1 VPPQLDVVRL
11 DGVTFQFAREAHAVA
26 TPLKRMRTLDS
37 TTQNMLA
44 AVTRLWRSLFG
55 EIFAHQTIGIGDTAN
70 INELA
75 KFFGGL

>member
-1 VPPQLDVVRL
+1 MPPKLDVARF
-11 DGVTFQFAREAHAVA
+11 DGVAFQFAGEAHAVA
-26 TPLKRMRTLDS
+26 TTLNRMRSLDS

-55 EIFAHQTIGIGDTAN
+55 EILAHQTIGIGDTAN